1 MKLWKIIL
9 GILGAVGAL
18 FAASSKSKE
27 VKELKKVIKENKKKE
42 KKVEKQIKELEE
54 AKTSSKREVGNLKR
68 KLTISKKKTE
78 KMQEAYDKYFLVSF
92 FVLSVASSQSYTQ
105 AEVLE
110 MIKERDLQWQGKV
123 DNANNLIASQKE
135 VIDDSDRLI
144 KELESQVKTDS
155 LLLLKK
161 SEQIELLKERDE
173 ANEKMIKLVKPKL
186 WENRYLWFGVG
197 FYLGSLLL

>member
-1 MKLWKIIL
+1 MKLAVKIL
-9 GILGAVGAL
+9 
-18 FAASSKSKE
+18 
-27 VKELKKVIKENKKKE
+27 
-42 KKVEKQIKELEE
+42 
-54 AKTSSKREVGNLKR
+54 
-68 KLTISKKKTE
+68 
-78 KMQEAYDKYFLVSF
+78 KYFLISF

-161 SEQIELLKERDE
+161 SEQIEILKDRDE
-173 ANEKMIKLVKPKL
+173 ANQKMIKLVKPRI
-186 WENRYLWFGVG
+186 WEHRYLWFAVG
-197 FYLGSLLL
+197 IYLGKLL

>member
-1 MKLWKIIL
+1 
-9 GILGAVGAL
+9 
-18 FAASSKSKE
+18 
-27 VKELKKVIKENKKKE
+27 VKVL
-42 KKVEKQIKELEE
+42 
-54 AKTSSKREVGNLKR
+54 
-68 KLTISKKKTE
+68 
-78 KMQEAYDKYFLVSF
+78 KYFLITF
-92 FVLSVASSQSYTQ
+92 FVLSVASGQSYTQ
-105 AEVLE
+105 DEVLE

-135 VIDDSDRLI
+135 VIDDSDNII

-186 WENRYLWFGVG
+186 WENKYLWFGIG

>member
-1 MKLWKIIL
+1 MKLAVKIL
-9 GILGAVGAL
+9 
-18 FAASSKSKE
+18 
-27 VKELKKVIKENKKKE
+27 
-42 KKVEKQIKELEE
+42 
-54 AKTSSKREVGNLKR
+54 
-68 KLTISKKKTE
+68 
-78 KMQEAYDKYFLVSF
+78 KYFLVSF

-161 SEQIELLKERDE
+161 SEQIEILKERDK
-173 ANEKMIKLVKPKL
+173 ANQKMIKLVKPKI
-186 WENRYLWFGVG
+186 WEHRYLWFAVG
-197 FYLGSLLL
+197 IYLGKLL

>member
-1 MKLWKIIL
+1 MKLALKIL
-9 GILGAVGAL
+9 
-18 FAASSKSKE
+18 
-27 VKELKKVIKENKKKE
+27 
-42 KKVEKQIKELEE
+42 
-54 AKTSSKREVGNLKR
+54 
-68 KLTISKKKTE
+68 
-78 KMQEAYDKYFLVSF
+78 KYFLVSF

-161 SEQIELLKERDE
+161 SEQIEILKDRDE
-173 ANEKMIKLVKPKL
+173 ANQKMIKLVKPRI
-186 WENRYLWFGVG
+186 WEHRYLWFAVG
-197 FYLGSLLL
+197 IYLGKLL

>member
-1 MKLWKIIL
+1 MKLAVKIL
-9 GILGAVGAL
+9 
-18 FAASSKSKE
+18 
-27 VKELKKVIKENKKKE
+27 
-42 KKVEKQIKELEE
+42 
-54 AKTSSKREVGNLKR
+54 
-68 KLTISKKKTE
+68 
-78 KMQEAYDKYFLVSF
+78 KYFLVSF

-123 DNANNLIASQKE
+123 ENANNLIASQKE

-161 SEQIELLKERDE
+161 SEQIEILKDRDE
-173 ANEKMIKLVKPKL
+173 ANQKMIKLVKPKI
-186 WENRYLWFGVG
+186 WEHRYLWFAVG
-197 FYLGSLLL
+197 IYLGKLL

>member
-1 MKLWKIIL
+1 MKLAVKIL
-9 GILGAVGAL
+9 
-18 FAASSKSKE
+18 
-27 VKELKKVIKENKKKE
+27 
-42 KKVEKQIKELEE
+42 
-54 AKTSSKREVGNLKR
+54 
-68 KLTISKKKTE
+68 
-78 KMQEAYDKYFLVSF
+78 KYFLVSF

-144 KELESQVKTDS
+144 KELESQIKTDS

-161 SEQIELLKERDE
+161 SEQIEILKERDE
-173 ANEKMIKLVKPKL
+173 ANQKMIKLVKPRI
-186 WENRYLWFGVG
+186 WEHRYLWFAVG
-197 FYLGSLLL
+197 IYLGKLL

>member
-1 MKLWKIIL
+1 MKLAVKIL
-9 GILGAVGAL
+9 
-18 FAASSKSKE
+18 
-27 VKELKKVIKENKKKE
+27 
-42 KKVEKQIKELEE
+42 
-54 AKTSSKREVGNLKR
+54 
-68 KLTISKKKTE
+68 
-78 KMQEAYDKYFLVSF
+78 KYFLVSF

-155 LLLLKK
+155 LILLKK
-161 SEQIELLKERDE
+161 SEQIEILKERDE
-173 ANEKMIKLVKPKL
+173 ANQKMIKLVKPKI
-186 WENRYLWFGVG
+186 WEHRYLWFAIGI
-197 FYLGSLLL
+197 YLGKLL

>member
-1 MKLWKIIL
+1 MKLAVKIL
-9 GILGAVGAL
+9 
-18 FAASSKSKE
+18 
-27 VKELKKVIKENKKKE
+27 
-42 KKVEKQIKELEE
+42 
-54 AKTSSKREVGNLKR
+54 
-68 KLTISKKKTE
+68 
-78 KMQEAYDKYFLVSF
+78 KYFLVSF

-144 KELESQVKTDS
+144 KGLESQVKTDS

-161 SEQIELLKERDE
+161 SEQVEILKERDE
-173 ANEKMIKLVKPKL
+173 ANQKMIKLVKPKI
-186 WENRYLWFGVG
+186 WEHRYLWFAVG
-197 FYLGSLLL
+197 IYLGKLL

>member
-1 MKLWKIIL
+1 MKIAVKIL
-9 GILGAVGAL
+9 
-18 FAASSKSKE
+18 
-27 VKELKKVIKENKKKE
+27 
-42 KKVEKQIKELEE
+42 
-54 AKTSSKREVGNLKR
+54 
-68 KLTISKKKTE
+68 
-78 KMQEAYDKYFLVSF
+78 KYFLISF

-110 MIKERDLQWQGKV
+110 IIKERDLQWEGKIE
-123 DNANNLIASQKE
+123 NANNLIISQKK
-135 VIDDSDRLI
+135 VIDDSDNLI

-161 SEQIELLKERDE
+161 SEQIELLKDRDE

>member
-1 MKLWKIIL
+1 M
-9 GILGAVGAL
+9 
-18 FAASSKSKE
+18 
-27 VKELKKVIKENKKKE
+27 
-42 KKVEKQIKELEE
+42 
-54 AKTSSKREVGNLKR
+54 
-68 KLTISKKKTE
+68 KLTIKIS
-78 KMQEAYDKYFLVSF
+78 KYFLVSF

-105 AEVLE
+105 DEVLE

>member
-1 MKLWKIIL
+1 M
-9 GILGAVGAL
+9 
-18 FAASSKSKE
+18 
-27 VKELKKVIKENKKKE
+27 
-42 KKVEKQIKELEE
+42 
-54 AKTSSKREVGNLKR
+54 
-68 KLTISKKKTE
+68 KLTIKIL
-78 KMQEAYDKYFLVSF
+78 KYFLISF

-105 AEVLE
+105 SEVLE

-161 SEQIELLKERDE
+161 SEQIELLKDRDK
-173 ANEKMIKLVKPKL
+173 ANQKMIKLVKPKI
-186 WENRYLWFGVG
+186 WEHRYLWFVVG
-197 FYLGSLLL
+197 IYLGKLL

>member
-1 MKLWKIIL
+1 MRLGMKTL
-9 GILGAVGAL
+9 
-18 FAASSKSKE
+18 
-27 VKELKKVIKENKKKE
+27 
-42 KKVEKQIKELEE
+42 
-54 AKTSSKREVGNLKR
+54 
-68 KLTISKKKTE
+68 
-78 KMQEAYDKYFLVSF
+78 KYFLITF
-92 FVLSVASSQSYTQ
+92 FVLSVASGQSYTQ
-105 AEVLE
+105 DEVLE

-135 VIDDSDRLI
+135 VIDDSDNII

-186 WENRYLWFGVG
+186 WEHRYLWFAVG
-197 FYLGSLLL
+197 LYLGKLL

>member
-1 MKLWKIIL
+1 MKTL
-9 GILGAVGAL
+9 
-18 FAASSKSKE
+18 
-27 VKELKKVIKENKKKE
+27 
-42 KKVEKQIKELEE
+42 
-54 AKTSSKREVGNLKR
+54 
-68 KLTISKKKTE
+68 
-78 KMQEAYDKYFLVSF
+78 KYFLITF
-92 FVLSVASSQSYTQ
+92 FVLSVASGQSYTQ
-105 AEVLE
+105 DEVLE

-135 VIDDSDRLI
+135 VIDDSDNII

-173 ANEKMIKLVKPKL
+173 ANERMIKLVKPKL
-186 WENRYLWFGVG
+186 WENKYLWFGVG

>member
-1 MKLWKIIL
+1 MKLAVKIL
-9 GILGAVGAL
+9 
-18 FAASSKSKE
+18 
-27 VKELKKVIKENKKKE
+27 
-42 KKVEKQIKELEE
+42 
-54 AKTSSKREVGNLKR
+54 
-68 KLTISKKKTE
+68 
-78 KMQEAYDKYFLVSF
+78 KYFLVSF

-161 SEQIELLKERDE
+161 SEQIEILKERDE
-173 ANEKMIKLVKPKL
+173 ANQKMIKLVKPRI
-186 WENRYLWFGVG
+186 WEHRYLWFAIGI
-197 FYLGSLLL
+197 YLGKLL

>member
-1 MKLWKIIL
+1 MRL
-9 GILGAVGAL
+9 G
-18 FAASSKSKE
+18 
-27 VKELKKVIKENKKKE
+27 VKVL
-42 KKVEKQIKELEE
+42 
-54 AKTSSKREVGNLKR
+54 
-68 KLTISKKKTE
+68 
-78 KMQEAYDKYFLVSF
+78 KYFLITF
-92 FVLSVASSQSYTQ
+92 FVLSVASGQSYTQ
-105 AEVLE
+105 DEVLE

-135 VIDDSDRLI
+135 VIDDSDNII

-186 WENRYLWFGVG
+186 WENKYLWFGIG

>member
-1 MKLWKIIL
+1 MKLAVKIL
-9 GILGAVGAL
+9 
-18 FAASSKSKE
+18 
-27 VKELKKVIKENKKKE
+27 
-42 KKVEKQIKELEE
+42 
-54 AKTSSKREVGNLKR
+54 
-68 KLTISKKKTE
+68 
-78 KMQEAYDKYFLVSF
+78 KYFLISF

-105 AEVLE
+105 SEVLE

-161 SEQIELLKERDE
+161 SEQIEILKDRDE

-186 WENRYLWFGVG
+186 WEHRYIWFAIGI
-197 FYLGSLLL
+197 YLGKLL

>member
-1 MKLWKIIL
+1 MKLAVKIL
-9 GILGAVGAL
+9 
-18 FAASSKSKE
+18 
-27 VKELKKVIKENKKKE
+27 
-42 KKVEKQIKELEE
+42 
-54 AKTSSKREVGNLKR
+54 
-68 KLTISKKKTE
+68 
-78 KMQEAYDKYFLVSF
+78 KYFLVSF

-105 AEVLE
+105 SEVLE

-161 SEQIELLKERDE
+161 SEQIEILKERDE
-173 ANEKMIKLVKPKL
+173 ANQKMIKLVKPKI
-186 WENRYLWFGVG
+186 WEHRYLWFAIGI
-197 FYLGSLLL
+197 YLGKLL